1 MHDFILSVLTE
12 DGRGYQIQCESL
24 LNKVLIRIFITFE
37 ITESNLFFFKDANV
51 SLYIR
56 SHFIT
61 QDISGAFFS
70 RPIVFI
76 WVKSTF
82 V

>member
-37 ITESNLFFFKDANV
+37 ITESNIFFKDANV
-51 SLYIR
+51 SLYFR

-61 QDISGAFFS
+61 QDIGGAFFFFFW
-70 RPIVFI
+70 PIVFI
-76 WVKSTF
+76 LGF
-82 V
+82 FPL